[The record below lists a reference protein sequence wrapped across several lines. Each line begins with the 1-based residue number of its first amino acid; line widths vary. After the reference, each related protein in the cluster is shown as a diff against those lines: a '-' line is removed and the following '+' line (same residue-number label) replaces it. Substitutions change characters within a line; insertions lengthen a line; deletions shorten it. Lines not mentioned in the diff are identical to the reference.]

1 MPGLLAARFRLCGR
15 GARAGAQG
23 VQLGDYR
30 PDPGRDEDAA
40 KYEDYRDVLKTDLT
54 DLCFR
59 ML

>member
-15 GARAGAQG
+15 GAGAG